1 MEKIT
6 CICVMREL
14 MMALSD
20 FENKLMDAHGVSL
33 NEAMVL
39 CALGGE
45 CVTASVIAE
54 RTGLRPSHTSKVI
67 GSLEE
72 RGYLV
77 RELGKTDKRQIYL
90 SMTSTGNQCLQDIKS
105 HSFEVPALLR
115 PVFETYGKDYT
126 AS

>member
-54 RTGLRPSHTSKVI
+54 RTGLRPSHASKVI
-67 GSLEE
+67 GALEE
-72 RGYLV
+72 RGYLM
-77 RELGKTDKRQIYL
+77 RELGKQDKRQMYL
-90 SMTSTGNQCLQDIKS
+90 SLTEAGKECLGRIKAYE
-105 HSFEVPALLR
+105 FEVPELLK
-115 PVFETYGKDYT
+115 PVFEGYQKN
-126 AS
+126 

>member
-1 MEKIT
+1 MDKIT

-67 GSLEE
+67 GALEE
-72 RGYLV
+72 RGYLM
-77 RELGKTDKRQIYL
+77 RELGKQDKRQMYL
-90 SMTSTGNQCLQDIKS
+90 SLTEAGKECLGRIKAYE
-105 HSFEVPALLR
+105 FEVPELLI
-115 PVFETYGKDYT
+115 PVFEGYQKN
-126 AS
+126 

>member
-45 CVTASVIAE
+45 CITASVIAE

-67 GSLEE
+67 GSLEDQ
-72 RGYLV
+72 GYLM
-77 RELGKTDKRQIYL
+77 RELGKQDKRQIYL
-90 SMTSTGNQCLQDIKS
+90 SLTNEGKVCLDRIKAYQ
-105 HSFEVPALLR
+105 FEVPDLLK
-115 PVFETYGKDYT
+115 PVFETYQER
-126 AS
+126 

>member
-1 MEKIT
+1 MEKII

-45 CVTASVIAE
+45 CITASVIAE

-67 GSLEE
+67 GSLEDQ
-72 RGYLV
+72 GYLM
-77 RELGKTDKRQIYL
+77 RELGKQDKRQIYL
-90 SMTSTGNQCLQDIKS
+90 SLTNEGKVCLDRIKAYQ
-105 HSFEVPALLR
+105 FEVPDLLKS
-115 PVFETYGKDYT
+115 VFETYQER
-126 AS
+126 

>member
-1 MEKIT
+1 
-6 CICVMREL
+6 MREL

-39 CALGGE
+39 CSLGGE

-67 GSLEE
+67 GSLEDQ
-72 RGYLV
+72 GYLM
-77 RELGKTDKRQIYL
+77 RELGKQDKRQIYL
-90 SMTSTGNQCLQDIKS
+90 SLTNEGKVCLDRIKAYQ
-105 HSFEVPALLR
+105 FEVPDLLK
-115 PVFETYGKDYT
+115 PVFETYQER
-126 AS
+126 

>member
-20 FENKLMDAHGVSL
+20 FENKLLDAHGVSL
-33 NEAMVL
+33 NEAMML

-54 RTGLRPSHTSKVI
+54 RIGLRPSHASKVI
-67 GSLEE
+67 GALEE
-72 RGYLV
+72 RGYLK
-77 RELGKTDKRQIYL
+77 RELGKQDKRQMYL
-90 SMTSTGNQCLQDIKS
+90 SLTNEGRKCLDRIKAYQ
-105 HSFEVPALLR
+105 FEVPDLLK
-115 PVFETYGKDYT
+115 PVFETYQEK
-126 AS
+126 

>member
-39 CALGGE
+39 CSLGGE
-45 CVTASVIAE
+45 CVTASVVAE
-54 RTGLRPSHTSKVI
+54 RTGLRPSHASKVI
-67 GSLEE
+67 GTLEE
-72 RGYLV
+72 RGYLK
-77 RELGKTDKRQIYL
+77 RELGKQDKRQMYL
-90 SMTSTGNQCLQDIKS
+90 SLSVSGKECLAQIKIHTFDIPPIL
-105 HSFEVPALLR
+105 HPLLQG
-115 PVFETYGKDYT
+115 YNL
-126 AS
+126 

>member
-20 FENKLMDAHGVSL
+20 FENKLMEAHGVSL

-54 RTGLRPSHTSKVI
+54 RTGMRPSHASKVI
-67 GSLEE
+67 GALEE
-72 RGYLV
+72 RGYLM
-77 RELGKTDKRQIYL
+77 RELGKQDKRQMYL
-90 SMTSTGNQCLQDIKS
+90 SLTDEGRKCLDRIKAYQ
-105 HSFEVPALLR
+105 FQVPELLK
-115 PVFETYGKDYT
+115 PVFEAYQKN
-126 AS
+126 

>member
-1 MEKIT
+1 MEKII

-45 CVTASVIAE
+45 CITASVIAE

-67 GSLEE
+67 GSLEDQ
-72 RGYLV
+72 GYLM
-77 RELGKTDKRQIYL
+77 RELGKQDKRQIYL
-90 SMTSTGNQCLQDIKS
+90 SLTNEGKVCLDRIKAYQ
-105 HSFEVPALLR
+105 FEVPDLLK
-115 PVFETYGKDYT
+115 PVFETYQER
-126 AS
+126 

>member
-20 FENKLMDAHGVSL
+20 FENKLMDEHGVTL

-39 CALGGE
+39 CALGDE
-45 CVTASVIAE
+45 CVTASVISE

-67 GSLEE
+67 GSLEG
-72 RGYLV
+72 RGCLL
-77 RELGKTDKRQIYL
+77 RELGKQDKRQMYL
-90 SMTSTGNQCLQDIKS
+90 SLTDEGKKCLMRIKS
-105 HSFEVPALLR
+105 YSFDVPALLQ
-115 PVFETYGKDYT
+115 PVFENYQKD
-126 AS
+126 

>member
-39 CALGGE
+39 CSLGGE

-67 GSLEE
+67 GSLEDQ
-72 RGYLV
+72 GYLM
-77 RELGKTDKRQIYL
+77 RELGKQDKRQIYL
-90 SMTSTGNQCLQDIKS
+90 SLTNEGKVCLDRIKAYQ
-105 HSFEVPALLR
+105 FEVPDLLK
-115 PVFETYGKDYT
+115 PVFETYQER
-126 AS
+126 

>member
-14 MMALSD
+14 MMALSN
-20 FENKLMDAHGVSL
+20 FESKLMDANGVSL

-67 GSLEE
+67 GSLEDQ
-72 RGYLV
+72 GYLM
-77 RELGKTDKRQIYL
+77 RELGKQDKRQIYL
-90 SMTSTGNQCLQDIKS
+90 SLTNEGKVCLDRIKAYQ
-105 HSFEVPALLR
+105 FEVPDLLK
-115 PVFETYGKDYT
+115 PVFETYQER
-126 AS
+126 

>member
-20 FENKLMDAHGVSL
+20 FENKLMEAHGVSL

-54 RTGLRPSHTSKVI
+54 RTGMRPSHASKVI
-67 GSLEE
+67 GALEE
-72 RGYLV
+72 RGYLM
-77 RELGKTDKRQIYL
+77 RELGKQDKRQMYL
-90 SMTSTGNQCLQDIKS
+90 SLTEAGKECLGRIKAYE
-105 HSFEVPALLR
+105 FEVPELLK
-115 PVFETYGKDYT
+115 PVFEGYQKN
-126 AS
+126 

>member
-39 CALGGE
+39 C
-45 CVTASVIAE
+45 SV
-54 RTGLRPSHTSKVI
+54 LLKKVQVLI
-67 GSLEE
+67 SIHHL
-72 RGYLV
+72 Y
-77 RELGKTDKRQIYL
+77 D
-90 SMTSTGNQCLQDIKS
+90 
-105 HSFEVPALLR
+105 F
-115 PVFETYGKDYT
+115 
-126 AS
+126 

>member
-20 FENKLMDAHGVSL
+20 FENKLMEAHGVSL

-67 GSLEE
+67 GALEE
-72 RGYLV
+72 RGYLM
-77 RELGKTDKRQIYL
+77 RELGKQDKRQMYL
-90 SMTSTGNQCLQDIKS
+90 SLTEAGKECLGRIKAYE
-105 HSFEVPALLR
+105 FEVPELLK
-115 PVFETYGKDYT
+115 PVFEGYQKN
-126 AS
+126 

>member
-20 FENKLMDAHGVSL
+20 FENKLMEAQGVSL

-54 RTGLRPSHTSKVI
+54 RTGMRPSHASKVI
-67 GSLEE
+67 GALEE
-72 RGYLV
+72 RGYLM
-77 RELGKTDKRQIYL
+77 RELGKQDKRQMYL
-90 SMTSTGNQCLQDIKS
+90 SLTEAGKECLGRIKAYE
-105 HSFEVPALLR
+105 FEVPKLLK
-115 PVFETYGKDYT
+115 PVFEGYQKN
-126 AS
+126 

>member
-1 MEKIT
+1 
-6 CICVMREL
+6 MREL

-20 FENKLMDAHGVSL
+20 FENKLMEAHGVSL

-67 GSLEE
+67 GALEE
-72 RGYLV
+72 RGYLM
-77 RELGKTDKRQIYL
+77 RELGKQDKRQMYL
-90 SMTSTGNQCLQDIKS
+90 SLTEAGKECLGRIKAYE
-105 HSFEVPALLR
+105 FEVPELLK
-115 PVFETYGKDYT
+115 PVFEGYQN
-126 AS
+126 A

>member
-39 CALGGE
+39 CSLGGE
-45 CVTASVIAE
+45 CVTASVVAE
-54 RTGLRPSHTSKVI
+54 RTGLRPSHASKVI
-67 GSLEE
+67 GTLEE
-72 RGYLV
+72 RGYLK
-77 RELGKTDKRQIYL
+77 RELGKQDKRQMYL
-90 SMTSTGNQCLQDIKS
+90 SLTNEGRKCLDRIKAYV
-105 HSFEVPALLR
+105 FEVPDLLK
-115 PVFETYGKDYT
+115 PIFETYQEK
-126 AS
+126 

>member
-20 FENKLMDAHGVSL
+20 FENKLMEAQGVSL

-67 GSLEE
+67 GALEE
-72 RGYLV
+72 RDYLM
-77 RELGKTDKRQIYL
+77 RELGKQDKRQMYL
-90 SMTSTGNQCLQDIKS
+90 SLTEAGKECLGRIKAYE
-105 HSFEVPALLR
+105 FEVPELLK
-115 PVFETYGKDYT
+115 PVFEGYQKN
-126 AS
+126 

>member
-39 CALGGE
+39 CSLGGE
-45 CVTASVIAE
+45 CVTASVVAE
-54 RTGLRPSHTSKVI
+54 RTGLRPSHASKVI
-67 GSLEE
+67 GTLEE
-72 RGYLV
+72 RGYLK
-77 RELGKTDKRQIYL
+77 RELGKQDKRQIYL
-90 SMTSTGNQCLQDIKS
+90 SLTNEGKVCLDRIKAYQ
-105 HSFEVPALLR
+105 FEVPDLLK
-115 PVFETYGKDYT
+115 PVFETYQER
-126 AS
+126 